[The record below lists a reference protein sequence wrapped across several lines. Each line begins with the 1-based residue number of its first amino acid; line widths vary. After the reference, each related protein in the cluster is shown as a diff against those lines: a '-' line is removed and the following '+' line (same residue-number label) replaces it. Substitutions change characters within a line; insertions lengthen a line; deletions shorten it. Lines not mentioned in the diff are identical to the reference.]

1 MIENTSTVGF
11 TYDSLGALKAGY
23 KLYMDNFM
31 KLLKRSWITALIY
44 AIAVGAYT
52 TAYVNNMGFIATCFL
67 SLPYFIMVI
76 AMMSQGYSILKEHQE
91 TGSIQSCKRWFG
103 GFEFRVFIR
112 LLILLLTVIPIILAS
127 ALIIIAMTWLTMPLG
142 KMLGIFTCLT
152 TAIIISLF
160 MLPLCYGEYK
170 YVLNKETKISAVF
183 GKYYKKGI
191 SHFPAIF
198 GTLFLSSI
206 CIVIITS
213 FLQLPQIILMISNTL
228 ALQNMMMGDI
238 VILPDYMVWLE
249 PLVFSISGFIQ
260 GYLHLFMLYPLYYV
274 YISINNK

>member
-31 KLLKRSWITALIY
+31 KLLKRSWVTALIY
-44 AIAVGAYT
+44 ALTVGAYT
-52 TAYVNNMGFIATCFL
+52 TAYANNLGFIATCIL

-91 TGSIQSCKRWFG
+91 TGNIQSSKRWFG
-103 GFEFRVFIR
+103 GFEFKLFTR
-112 LLILLLTVIPIILAS
+112 LLIFLLAMIPLFLTSTVIIC
-127 ALIIIAMTWLTMPLG
+127 AMAWLTMPLG
-142 KMLGIFTCLT
+142 KTLGILTCLT
-152 TAIIISLF
+152 TATIISLF
-160 MLPLCYGEYK
+160 ILPLCYGEYK

-191 SHFPAIF
+191 GHFPIIF

-206 CIVIITS
+206 CIAIITT

-228 ALQNMMMGDI
+228 ALQNMMTGDI
-238 VILPDYMVWLE
+238 VIMPDYMVWLE
-249 PLVFSISGFIQ
+249 PFVFSISGFIQ